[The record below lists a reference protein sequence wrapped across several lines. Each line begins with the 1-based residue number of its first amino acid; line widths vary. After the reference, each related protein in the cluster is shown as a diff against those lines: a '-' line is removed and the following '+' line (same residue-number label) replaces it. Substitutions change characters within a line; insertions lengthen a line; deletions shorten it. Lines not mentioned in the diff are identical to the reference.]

1 MKSAQGLL
9 PTNREVAHALPGVSQ
24 NVKLLVKV
32 TLLCGVTMLML
43 LLTAR

>member
-9 PTNREVAHALPGVSQ
+9 PTNRQVARALPGHSP

-43 LLTAR
+43 LLRAR